1 MPAVLCRDVTT
12 VDTDGRRPTVTATTA
27 DHDSVVRAVVDV
39 VAAVENEPPTSLPPL
54 ADVVDPDALNEL
66 VGAANSD
73 VRVGFDYAGHRLV
86 ATPATVE
93 CY

>member
-39 VAAVENEPPTSLPPL
+39 V
-54 ADVVDPDALNEL
+54 DPDALNEL
-66 VGAANSD
+66 VGAANGD

>member
-27 DHDSVVRAVVDV
+27 DHDSVVRAVV
-39 VAAVENEPPTSLPPL
+39 
-54 ADVVDPDALNEL
+54 DVVDPDALNEL